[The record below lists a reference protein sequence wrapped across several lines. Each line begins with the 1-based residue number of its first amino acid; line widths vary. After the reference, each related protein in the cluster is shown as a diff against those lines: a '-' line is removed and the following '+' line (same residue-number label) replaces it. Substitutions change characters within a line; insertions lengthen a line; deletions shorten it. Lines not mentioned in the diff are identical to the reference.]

1 MLPIPLVVRTES
13 ASKTYTYTLGQSGA
27 ANMQSY
33 KKNAASVVTATA
45 NGADVIIKAE
55 DKGSAAQTTAFRPYV
70 EFAISNLANA
80 KEIIFVIKNTTDK
93 EMEANVQLAGDVR
106 ETVGGIYLRAGE
118 EKEYRISLANISED
132 VLKGA
137 THLRIA
143 FTNTLNGEL
152 QQDRT
157 FTLGCIRFVK

>member
-1 MLPIPLVVRTES
+1 
-13 ASKTYTYTLGQSGA
+13 
-27 ANMQSY
+27 MQSY

-55 DKGSAAQTTAFRPYV
+55 DKGSAAQTTAFRPYA
-70 EFAISNLANA
+70 EFAVSNLENA

-93 EMEANVQLAGDVR
+93 EMEANVQIAGDVR

-118 EKEYRISLANISED
+118 EKEYRISLANISEE

-137 THLRIA
+137 THLRLA

-157 FTLGCIRFVK
+157 FSLGSIRFVK